1 MNKPNPKTK
10 KLNWYRRWKAFPYHS
25 HVHWLALIFFAWI
38 AGLAVLGSFSGSE
51 KESREI
57 AQAQVLG
64 VRYHGIRAPET
75 AKPVP
80 EIAGE
85 VMGEEIRPTLLPSD
99 IEKQGIQPARNMNQH
114 LKK

>member
-10 KLNWYRRWKAFPYHS
+10 KLNWYWRWKAFPYHT

-64 VRYHGIRAPET
+64 VRYHGIKTPET
-75 AKPVP
+75 AKPAP
-80 EIAGE
+80 ETTGE
-85 VMGEEIRPTLLPSD
+85 VMGEETGPMLSASD